1 MKTMV
6 QHVSRRCSRSC
17 AGCAQAQSYGAPITL
32 EQARKVMAAA
42 EAEARKNNLNLA
54 IAIVDTGGHMVL
66 MQRMDGAFFA
76 SAKVARDKAWSAAAY
91 RRPGKAFQ
99 DRLATGGAE
108 VRILRL
114 QGASPI
120 EGGDPIVADGKVDR
134 RHRRVGRLRRAGWT
148 GGEGGRGCAE
158 VTRYCGAA
166 TTLSAISASM
176 RALE

>member
-1 MKTMV
+1 MKKFMQVVLVLMLAPTALFA
-6 QHVSRRCSRSC
+6 H
-17 AGCAQAQSYGAPITL
+17 AQGYGSPITL
-32 EQARKVMAAA
+32 EQARTVMAAA
-42 EAEARKNNLNLA
+42 EAEARKNKLNLS

-76 SAKVARDKAWSAAAY
+76 SARVARDKAWSAAAY

-120 EGGDPIVADGKVDR
+120 EGGDPILVGGKV
-134 RHRRVGRLRRAGWT
+134 VGAIGVSGGSGEQDGVVAKAG
-148 GGEGGRGCAE
+148 
-158 VTRYCGAA
+158 
-166 TTLSAISASM
+166 LN
-176 RALE
+176 ALK

>member
-1 MKTMV
+1 M
-6 QHVSRRCSRSC
+6 RS
-17 AGCAQAQSYGAPITL
+17 AQSYGAPITL

-42 EAEARKNNLNLA
+42 EAEARKNSLNLA

-120 EGGDPIVADGKVDR
+120 EGGDPIVADGKVIGAIGVSGGSGEQDGL
-134 RHRRVGRLRRAGWT
+134 VARAG
-148 GGEGGRGCAE
+148 
-158 VTRYCGAA
+158 VAA
-166 TTLSAISASM
+166 LK
-176 RALE
+176 